1 MTPEQQDKRDL
12 AIMRTITELERM
24 IKRVGKHTATDEV
37 LERAGLAKF
46 KHDLIQLKVD
56 LLHIDGQI

>member
-1 MTPEQQDKRDL
+1 MTPEQQDKRAL

-24 IKRVGKHTATDEV
+24 IKRVGKHTTTDEI

-46 KHDLIQLKVD
+46 RHDLIQLKVD
-56 LLHIDGQI
+56 LLIVDGQI

>member
-1 MTPEQQDKRDL
+1 MTPKQQDKRDL

-24 IKRVGKHTATDEV
+24 IKRVGKHTTTDEI

-46 KHDLIQLKVD
+46 RHNLIQLHVD
-56 LLHIDGQI
+56 LLHIDGQV